1 MENHR
6 KGIRKYVTS
15 KLRAGRSQKIK
26 EIKAEICQRAAGVFL
41 WVVLV
46 VQMLNVAFDHGRV
59 QAVRQCLDEIPG
71 ELDNLFSD
79 ILTRDN
85 KDKED

>member
-1 MENHR
+1 
-6 KGIRKYVTS
+6 
-15 KLRAGRSQKIK
+15 
-26 EIKAEICQRAAGVFL
+26 
-41 WVVLV
+41 
-46 VQMLNVAFDHGRV
+46 MLNVAFDHGRV
-59 QAVRQCLDEIPG
+59 QAVRQWLDEIPD